1 MGLLYI
7 SLIVF
12 SILSSIG
19 IAVWIWERME
29 YRKIERYEAMKYR
42 IFRKCYEN
50 ICNEYTENAERYY
63 R

>member
-19 IAVWIWERME
+19 IAIWIWERME

-42 IFRKCYEN
+42 IFRRCYNKKMKE
-50 ICNEYTENAERYY
+50 CTKKR
-63 R
+63 

>member
-1 MGLLYI
+1 MELLYI

-29 YRKIERYEAMKYR
+29 YRKLERYEAMKYR
-42 IFRKCYEN
+42 IFRRCYNKEMK
-50 ICNEYTENAERYY
+50 ERVKNAERYY

>member
-1 MGLLYI
+1 MELLYI

-42 IFRKCYEN
+42 IFRRCYLKKMR
-50 ICNEYTENAERYY
+50 EYTENAERYY